1 MDYNNYSTE
10 ICGHK
15 IEVCLGSTGS
25 CSPWFLD
32 ACTEHGI
39 NLIVSADMHW
49 WMRIDNCDIY
59 SLDDL
64 TDPYKLI
71 DYFEGFKND
80 EAVFNSEDNET
91 TEFGRTMFDVEL
103 KNLTNNEFEYMG
115 FKFGE
120 KEESFQE
127 FLNKRKKK

>member
-115 FKFGE
+115 FKFK
-120 KEESFQE
+120 KEGSFQE
-127 FLNKRKKK
+127 FLNKRKK

>member
-32 ACTEHGI
+32 ACTEQGI
-39 NLIVSADMHW
+39 NLIISADMHW
-49 WMRIDNCDIY
+49 WMRIDNDVY
-59 SLDDL
+59 SVDCL
-64 TDPYKLI
+64 TDSHKLI
-71 DYFEGFKND
+71 DYFERFAQDEIYCNNEGEEASEFFK
-80 EAVFNSEDNET
+80 
-91 TEFGRTMFDVEL
+91 TMFDIEI
-103 KNLTNNEFEYMG
+103 KNLVNNEFEYMG
-115 FKFGE
+115 FKFE
-120 KEESFQE
+120 KEEGFQE

>member
-1 MDYNNYSTE
+1 M
-10 ICGHK
+10 
-15 IEVCLGSTGS
+15 
-25 CSPWFLD
+25 D

-71 DYFEGFKND
+71 DYFEGFKKYFEGFKKD
-80 EAVFNSEDNET
+80 EEYCNNEGKESV
-91 TEFGRTMFDVEL
+91 EFFKSMFDIEL
-103 KNLTNNEFEYMG
+103 KKLVNNEFEYMG
-115 FKFGE
+115 FKFEE
-120 KEESFQE
+120 KEENFQE
-127 FLNKRKKK
+127 FLNKRKKNE

>member
-32 ACTEHGI
+32 ACTEQGI
-39 NLIVSADMHW
+39 NLIISADMHW
-49 WMRIDNCDIY
+49 WMRIDNDVY
-59 SLDDL
+59 SVDCL
-64 TDPYKLI
+64 TDSHKLI
-71 DYFEGFKND
+71 DYFERFAQDEIYCNNEGEEASEFFK
-80 EAVFNSEDNET
+80 
-91 TEFGRTMFDVEL
+91 TMFDIEL
-103 KNLTNNEFEYMG
+103 KNLVNNEFEYMG
-115 FKFGE
+115 FKFE
-120 KEESFQE
+120 KEEGFQE

>member
-1 MDYNNYSTE
+1 MNYNNYSTE

-39 NLIVSADMHW
+39 NLIISADMHW
-49 WMRIDNCDIY
+49 WMRIDNSDIY
-59 SLDDL
+59 SLDNL

-91 TEFGRTMFDVEL
+91 TKFGRTMFDVEL
-103 KNLTNNEFEYMG
+103 KNLTHNEFEYMG
-115 FKFGE
+115 FKFE

-127 FLNKRKKK
+127 FLNKRKK

>member
-1 MDYNNYSTE
+1 MNYNNYSTE

-32 ACTEHGI
+32 ACIEHGLNPI
-39 NLIVSADMHW
+39 ITADLHW

-91 TEFGRTMFDVEL
+91 TEFGRTMCDVEL

-115 FKFGE
+115 FKFKKE
-120 KEESFQE
+120 KSFQE
-127 FLNKRKKK
+127 FLNKRKK

>member
-1 MDYNNYSTE
+1 MNYNNYSTE

-15 IEVCLGSTGS
+15 IEVVLGSTGS

-32 ACTEHGI
+32 ACTEQGI
-39 NLIVSADMHW
+39 ILIISADMHW

-59 SLDDL
+59 SVDEL

-71 DYFEGFKND
+71 DYFEGFKKD
-80 EAVFNSEDNET
+80 EEYCNNEDKESVD
-91 TEFGRTMFDVEL
+91 FFKSMFDVEL
-103 KNLTNNEFEYMG
+103 ENLVNNEFGYIN
-115 FKFGE
+115 FKFK

-127 FLNKRKKK
+127 FLNKRKK